1 MKSEVFNQSRC
12 AVLRAANLYY
22 MEGCSQ
28 KEIAERLAVS
38 VPTVSRLLK
47 RAKEEGLISSRTGSK
62 SCVCLS
68 DQQSQTMQ
76 QQLPNTQTLEY
87 IEKMRAMGLTRSQT
101 IALIET
107 LWKEDV
113 P

>member
-47 RAKEEGLISSRTGSK
+47 RAK
-62 SCVCLS
+62 
-68 DQQSQTMQ
+68 
-76 QQLPNTQTLEY
+76 
-87 IEKMRAMGLTRSQT
+87 
-101 IALIET
+101 
-107 LWKEDV
+107 
-113 P
+113 